1 MNKGEIIN
9 EIIDEVKKEMDSDN
23 LYKNLGTIV
32 DQGMAR
38 QERKDIQTDFNTLN
52 NLIKEKLNLNLDDD
66 ITCDQIANL
75 YQQTKEEFKWQEFD
89 FDEDYQNNIFSIL
102 NHPDE
107 RQMSVKDFIKEY
119 IILKNKI
126 QIKEGCLAQLYDNLQ
141 ENKETYDKQ
150 ILRHQEEKTFSIL
163 C

>member
-38 QERKDIQTDFNTLN
+38 QERKDIQADFNTLN
-52 NLIKEKLNLNLDDD
+52 NLIKEKLNLNLEDD
-66 ITCDQIANL
+66 ITGEQISNL
-75 YQQTKEEFKWQEFD
+75 YQQTKEEFNWKEFD
-89 FDEDYQNNIFSIL
+89 FDEDYQSNIFSIL
-102 NHPDE
+102 NHPDD

-126 QIKEGCLAQLYDNLQ
+126 QIKEGCLA
-141 ENKETYDKQ
+141 
-150 ILRHQEEKTFSIL
+150 
-163 C
+163 

>member
-38 QERKDIQTDFNTLN
+38 QERKDIQADFNTLN
-52 NLIKEKLNLNLDDD
+52 NLIKEKLNLNLEDD
-66 ITCDQIANL
+66 ITGEQISNL
-75 YQQTKEEFKWQEFD
+75 YQQTKEEFNWKEFD

-102 NHPDE
+102 NHPDD
-107 RQMSVKDFIKEY
+107 RQMSVKDFMRTQKGF
-119 IILKNKI
+119 NF
-126 QIKEGCLAQLYDNLQ
+126 
-141 ENKETYDKQ
+141 ENK
-150 ILRHQEEKTFSIL
+150 
-163 C
+163 